1 MILGI
6 ILQAISLEALNFRV
20 HCLNSIVSMH
30 LLLFE
35 LFQHHMLAIKVSL
48 DFIQY
53 WAFSVSFSL
62 ENSKITDCLV
72 SVMVCD
78 TNLRFK
84 ILVLLSWA
92 HNVDLEV
99 VVHFIS
105 LILVIN
111 QALHI
116 RNILLSHVVLLNQVS
131 SVSVYPVQF
140 LENEVQSTLKRFIV
154 VIQLV
159 QIILRGDSVRID
171 WRHRVERGASW
182 APWLLPQWTAWTSR
196 LLRWHIMWMQ
206 PLRWSPITRL
216 CSEFLDMSST
226 WVHRAKI
233 WQVVVSLR
241 RWFFISERAVRSP
254 LVSWCHRHWRLG
266 QLSRV
271 VHMIS

>member
-20 HCLNSIVSMH
+20 HRLNSIVSMH

-35 LFQHHMLAIKVSL
+35 LFQHHMLAIKISL

-131 SVSVYPVQF
+131 SISVYPVQF
-140 LENEVQSTLKRFIV
+140 LEDEVQSAL
-154 VIQLV
+154 
-159 QIILRGDSVRID
+159 
-171 WRHRVERGASW
+171 
-182 APWLLPQWTAWTSR
+182 
-196 LLRWHIMWMQ
+196 
-206 PLRWSPITRL
+206 
-216 CSEFLDMSST
+216 
-226 WVHRAKI
+226 
-233 WQVVVSLR
+233 
-241 RWFFISERAVRSP
+241 
-254 LVSWCHRHWRLG
+254 
-266 QLSRV
+266 
-271 VHMIS
+271 